1 MTKQIKSAVVAIS
14 LVATISVVGMASVFG
29 KLTANIPFDF
39 MVNGKQ
45 LPAGKYDVKSGSI
58 GGTIV
63 LFNAEQSKSVI
74 AQAATTSH
82 RGSDE
87 ARLVFRRYGSQYF
100 LAKVVSP
107 TQSIELGRTK
117 AEREAAKSAGSK
129 LALSDVQPEIVT
141 VSVNAGQ

>member
-1 MTKQIKSAVVAIS
+1 MRKQLKSVVVAIS
-14 LVATISVVGMASVFG
+14 LVAAISIVGMASVFG

-45 LPAGKYDVKSGSI
+45 MPAGKYDVKSGDI

-63 LFNAEQSKSVI
+63 LFNTEKSRSAV
-74 AQAATTSH
+74 ALAATTSH
-82 RGSDE
+82 RGSDQ
-87 ARLVFRRYGSQYF
+87 ARLVFHRYGSEYF

-107 TQSIELGRTK
+107 TQSIELSRTK
-117 AEREAAKSAGSK
+117 AEREAAKAAGSK
-129 LALSDVQPEIVT
+129 LALNDVQPEIVT